1 MKLSYLFF
9 TVALAATCS
18 VLAYQAALVRQQI
31 RMVPAHIHR
40 VVHADADTPVIKDR
54 GQIPRPYS
62 VLIYDPDPQ
71 FVVMPGVAGRQGE
84 KVLVNPDW
92 MR

>member
-1 MKLSYLFF
+1 MKLSHLLFAI
-9 TVALAATCS
+9 TLAAGCS
-18 VLAYQAALVRQQI
+18 IVSYQAALVRQQI

-62 VLIYDPDPQ
+62 ILIYQPEPKM
-71 FVVMPGVAGRQGE
+71 VVMPGVAGDVGH

-92 MR
+92 LE